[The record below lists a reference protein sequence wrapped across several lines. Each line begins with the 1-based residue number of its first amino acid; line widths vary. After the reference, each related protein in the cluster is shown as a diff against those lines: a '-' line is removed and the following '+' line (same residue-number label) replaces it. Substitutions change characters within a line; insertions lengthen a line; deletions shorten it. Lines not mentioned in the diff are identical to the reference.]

1 MNFNMQHPTAIE
13 IVNSLNRYIIG
24 QDNAKK
30 AIAIAMRNR
39 WRRQCIIS
47 KIKNEVMPKNII
59 LIGPTG
65 SGKTE
70 MVKRIAHLS
79 KSPFIKIEATKFTE
93 VGYVGR
99 DVDSMI
105 RDLVAIS
112 VKICTDKAL
121 KNMEK
126 QTKKMAEEE
135 LLNILLPINSSIK
148 NSNDI
153 EKDNVN
159 NSSREKLRKMLLEGL
174 LDNKE
179 VTIEVQ
185 PKASMPILPM
195 SNNTG
200 MEDLTGELQNIM
212 QNTMSFFQKKKKQK
226 VLIKDAINIIA
237 ENEAQK
243 LINKE
248 QINREAIVFA
258 EQTGIIF
265 IDEIDKIVG
274 KKFNNSPEISRE
286 GVQRDILPILE
297 GSTVQTK
304 YGLVRTDHILFIA
317 AGAFSTTD
325 PSDLIPELQGRFP
338 VQVKLLELREND
350 FIKILTEPENSLVKQ
365 YQALLH
371 VDNLNLIFKES
382 GIQALAKAAAYINVE
397 VENIGARRLYT
408 VMETLLEKENF
419 EAPYALSEEKIII
432 VDKEFVNNRLLHIV
446 NNKNIKKYIL

>member
-1 MNFNMQHPTAIE
+1 MNFNMHHPTAIE

-39 WRRQCIIS
+39 WRRQRISS

-70 MVKRIAHLS
+70 IVKRIAHLS

-105 RDLVAIS
+105 RDLVAVA
-112 VKICTDKAL
+112 VKICTDKTLA
-121 KNMEK
+121 KMEK
-126 QTKKMAEEE
+126 QTKKIAEEE
-135 LLNILLPINSSIK
+135 LLNILLPIKSINKDSNNLK
-148 NSNDI
+148 NI
-153 EKDNVN
+153 DNT
-159 NSSREKLRKMLLEGL
+159 SRERLREMLLEGL

-179 VTIEVQ
+179 VTIEI
-185 PKASMPILPM
+185 PSKPSMPMMPM
-195 SNNTG
+195 SNAG
-200 MEDLTGELQNIM
+200 MDDLTNELQSIM
-212 QNTMSFFQKKKKQK
+212 QNTMNFFQKKKKQK
-226 VLIKDAINIIA
+226 VLIKDAIDIIA

-248 QINREAIVFA
+248 QINKEAILFA

-265 IDEIDKIVG
+265 IDEIDKIIG

-338 VQVKLLELREND
+338 VQVNLLELKEND

-365 YQALLH
+365 YQALLY
-371 VDNLNLIFKES
+371 VDNLNLIFKKS
-382 GIQALAKAAAYINVE
+382 GIRAIAQAAAYINIE

-408 VMETLLEKENF
+408 VIETLLEEENF
-419 EAPYALSEEKIII
+419 NAPYAASEKKTIII
-432 VDKEFVNNRLLHIV
+432 DKEFVNNRLLDIS
-446 NNKNIKKYIL
+446 NNENIKKYIL